1 MKVVIVDK
9 TSCAVVAL
17 HSVTSIT
24 WQNDTTTIV
33 GISYAGDGS
42 VQTFTAHSNRYVVRI
57 IEN

>member
-9 TSCAVVAL
+9 TSCSVVAL

-24 WQNDTTTIV
+24 WENDTTTIV
-33 GISYAGDGS
+33 GISYAGNGS
-42 VQTFTAHSNRYVVRI
+42 VQTFTAASNRYVVRI

>member
-9 TSCAVVAL
+9 TSCSVVAL

-24 WQNDTTTIV
+24 WANDTTTIV
-33 GISYAGDGS
+33 GISYAGNGS
-42 VQTFTAHSNRYVVRI
+42 VQTFSAASNRYIVRI